1 MEISPFTVSMCDTV
15 VVVALCSQKP
25 IIHGPNF
32 FLFAQALCTM
42 VQHELN
48 VKNLCFKFIED
59 VIFQIKF
66 KGKSFIFYK
75 EKIIYK

>member
-1 MEISPFTVSMCDTV
+1 
-15 VVVALCSQKP
+15 
-25 IIHGPNF
+25 
-32 FLFAQALCTM
+32 M

-75 EKIIYK
+75 EKIIYKWIKLKERNIILNDFYK